1 MTGAFTKSRF
11 VDPAVLAYAAAHSTP
26 PDGLQQELRRVT
38 EQRTGGASGM
48 QSGDDQALL
57 IEILARSLGARRA
70 VEVGTFTGFSALA
83 LARGM
88 GPEGRIL
95 CCDVSEEFT
104 SIAREFWGRAG
115 VADQVELRIGPALDT
130 LRALPAADEFDIAF
144 IDADKAAYPDY
155 YEEILPRIRR
165 GGIVIAD
172 NTLQSGR
179 VYDDTAGDDDTEGMR
194 RFNDRCATD
203 PRVVTLVLP
212 LSDGMTVIQRR

>member
-11 VDPAVLAYAAAHSTP
+11 VDPAVLAYATAHSTP
-26 PDGLQQELRRVT
+26 PDGLQLELRRVT

-115 VADQVELRIGPALDT
+115 VADQIELRIGPALET

-179 VYDDTAGDDDTEGMR
+179 VYDAAAGDEDTEGMR